1 MDADVSWTI
10 ESVREAEVDPAAVFA
25 LYADPSTWSSWGHNA
40 AWARAAGPLVEGGTV
55 DVRAGYGTVY
65 HCLIRRL
72 DPGRA
77 LELVVRPAFMTIINV
92 YEVEPTARGARV
104 RHAFEVSGPIASVT
118 RALGLAR
125 MYQRRLDEEVAA
137 VVRMASNPLDSEPR
151 IVASVSVPER
161 VWHWLGR
168 LVRRGRERQSR

>member
-1 MDADVSWTI
+1 MTWTI
-10 ESVREAEVDPAAVFA
+10 ESVSEADVDPAAVFA
-25 LYADPSTWSSWGHNA
+25 LHADPSSWSSWGHNA
-40 AWARAAGPLVEGGTV
+40 AWARADGPLIEGGTV

-77 LELVVRPAFMTIINV
+77 LELVVRPAFMTIINF
-92 YEVEPTARGARV
+92 YEVEPTAGGARV
-104 RHAFEVSGPIASVT
+104 RHAFEVSGPIASLT

-137 VVRMASNPLDSEPR
+137 VVRMASSPVDSEPR
-151 IVASVSVPER
+151 IVAPVSMPER
-161 VWHWLGR
+161 AWHGLGR
-168 LVRRGRERQSR
+168 LIRGGGESR